1 VFKAVLSGNLI
12 AYNSGCNAAITP
24 HGNVGHTAMQ
34 KLSEQPGEAH
44 RDAAECE
51 LRANLATDPN
61 KREIFTRLAQHL
73 TTLAAEVECSMV
85 AKAARDE
92 EKN

>member
-1 VFKAVLSGNLI
+1 MATWDTLPCRN
-12 AYNSGCNAAITP
+12 YQNSLE
-24 HGNVGHTAMQ
+24 
-34 KLSEQPGEAH
+34 KLH